1 MNEGHNKKPK
11 NKNTKKIK
19 NFDTNSSLPNIK
31 KINSIKEIMSS
42 ENAKLLLKKELEVR
56 LSKLFSSQSSLI
68 GYKYD
73 VDSLLKELYINKDDL
88 FHIVLEFLS
97 KTSKKDEEIRIIASY
112 LFSMQGLTNLLSKTI
127 NLEEDKNN
135 KEKNLLNNLLVLGS
149 TLLYEKFPKNNVMI
163 RFGEKGSKAY
173 INLSGSV
180 AVLIKKAYKLLLNKE
195 EYSYYLANLIRYN
208 EFELANLVINEN
220 YKIFPLKIIDDIN
233 EKEQSK
239 KNLISL
245 TSIKEDN
252 KNMSLN
258 NFHTDNLENNIYSFE
273 KASTKDISSK
283 NLCSKTSGKENENKE
298 EEKNNPKFKLNKE
311 KERPKHNSVNCIIFS
326 SELLE
331 KNQLKM
337 INKKIINKCTVEEY
351 IERLNVIKDF
361 NFNEEEFNKKYESAT
376 DRAYFTIY
384 SYIKVVELPK
394 GSLFGEMALNNKNS
408 QRNATIITL
417 DECHCGVL
425 NKKTYDNCL
434 KNGAEKNLHDIL
446 YFIVELPIFKGIP
459 TSIFFKKY
467 YTSLSRNSINKC
479 NKIINQGE
487 KPEYIILLKSG
498 QYVINTYDSLYNI
511 TNLMIYYAQINKK
524 LKNRKNIIN
533 KIFLMLKET
542 NKLIM
547 ENERFKNYYFSKNIY
562 KVGVLSNPDIIG
574 YNEYLDQNGLYAFNI
589 EPITLNNDVFLLK
602 NAFYEDIVKKNEIV
616 KNNQEEIFYSKL
628 DLLFERLYNMR
639 NAEINSFLDY
649 RAREE
654 ITITINREINDLF
667 LDRIKFKRTKKFN
680 SIDNKIKLKDNK
692 NKTNINININTENNY
707 LDSIQKSNIASK
719 QSKTKIPLLKL
730 KESFKTDNNI
740 HINNN
745 INITKYDKDNSK
757 RLKSSKFLEL
767 TDNKGKLY
775 SYNLLNKNYK
785 NKTIT
790 NFSNHNH
797 KINKLNKTKNKE
809 IKIDNNSQKNIKN
822 KKKDF
827 DGVCLSNM
835 ILEDIKEKIKFPIN
849 NGNKNIFKRN
859 RNKNIRKYILSE
871 IYNSDNNYKNKKESE
886 KSIPTMS
893 KDYLKT
899 ITIYKSKKDK
909 KDESNR
915 NIFNLKQYNEKEKI
929 NYDIERN
936 NYYKKTVSK
945 RINLFFGTKKFYNI

>member
-1 MNEGHNKKPK
+1 
-11 NKNTKKIK
+11 
-19 NFDTNSSLPNIK
+19 
-31 KINSIKEIMSS
+31 
-42 ENAKLLLKKELEVR
+42 
-56 LSKLFSSQSSLI
+56 
-68 GYKYD
+68 
-73 VDSLLKELYINKDDL
+73 
-88 FHIVLEFLS
+88 
-97 KTSKKDEEIRIIASY
+97 
-112 LFSMQGLTNLLSKTI
+112 
-127 NLEEDKNN
+127 
-135 KEKNLLNNLLVLGS
+135 
-149 TLLYEKFPKNNVMI
+149 
-163 RFGEKGSKAY
+163 
-173 INLSGSV
+173 
-180 AVLIKKAYKLLLNKE
+180 
-195 EYSYYLANLIRYN
+195 
-208 EFELANLVINEN
+208 
-220 YKIFPLKIIDDIN
+220 
-233 EKEQSK
+233 
-239 KNLISL
+239 
-245 TSIKEDN
+245 
-252 KNMSLN
+252 
-258 NFHTDNLENNIYSFE
+258 
-273 KASTKDISSK
+273 
-283 NLCSKTSGKENENKE
+283 
-298 EEKNNPKFKLNKE
+298 
-311 KERPKHNSVNCIIFS
+311 
-326 SELLE
+326 
-331 KNQLKM
+331 
-337 INKKIINKCTVEEY
+337 
-351 IERLNVIKDF
+351 
-361 NFNEEEFNKKYESAT
+361 
-376 DRAYFTIY
+376 
-384 SYIKVVELPK
+384 
-394 GSLFGEMALNNKNS
+394 
-408 QRNATIITL
+408 
-417 DECHCGVL
+417 
-425 NKKTYDNCL
+425 
-434 KNGAEKNLHDIL
+434 
-446 YFIVELPIFKGIP
+446 
-459 TSIFFKKY
+459 
-467 YTSLSRNSINKC
+467 
-479 NKIINQGE
+479 
-487 KPEYIILLKSG
+487 
-498 QYVINTYDSLYNI
+498 
-511 TNLMIYYAQINKK
+511 MIYYAQINKK